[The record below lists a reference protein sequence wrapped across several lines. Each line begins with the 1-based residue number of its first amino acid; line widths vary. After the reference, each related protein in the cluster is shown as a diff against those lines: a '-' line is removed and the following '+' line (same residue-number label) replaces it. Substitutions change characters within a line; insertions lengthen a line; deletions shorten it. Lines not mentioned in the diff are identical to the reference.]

1 MKWEKD
7 IYENVRSGIVELL
20 ILHLLCERDMY
31 GYEIRNTL
39 ADRTMKAFDLKET
52 ALYGPLYRMSSRGL
66 ISSRK
71 VIVGEKR
78 FRVYYHIEE
87 EGRQYLTY
95 GEDQIRHV
103 FSGVMSLLHWGKEES
118 REGDLTA

>member
-1 MKWEKD
+1 MKHMKWEKD
-7 IYENVRSGIVELL
+7 IYENVRSGITELL

-31 GYEIRNTL
+31 GYEIRSTL
-39 ADRTMKAFDLKET
+39 TERTKGAFELKEA

-71 VIVGEKR
+71 ELVGEKR

-87 EGRQYLTY
+87 EGKQYLAY
-95 GEDQIRHV
+95 GESQIRFV
-103 FSGVMSLLHWGKEES
+103 FSGILNLMDGK
-118 REGDLTA
+118 D

>member
-1 MKWEKD
+1 MKWQKD
-7 IYENVRSGIVELL
+7 IEENVRGGIAELL

-39 ADRTMKAFDLKET
+39 AERTQKAFDLKEA

-71 VIVGEKR
+71 ELVGAKR

-87 EGRQYLTY
+87 EGRQYLEY
-95 GEDQIRHV
+95 GEEQLRFV
-103 FSGVMSLLHWGKEES
+103 FDGIMNLLDSKGEENH
-118 REGDLTA
+118 EG